1 MRKKSSGWNVI
12 KLTMAA
18 EANIIAD
25 RFTTKEL
32 KHLIAELRRHVYA
45 RLQVR
50 TRPLVEFEVA
60 RGRPVGLGVERR
72 KETGRND

>member
-1 MRKKSSGWNVI
+1 MRKKSSGWNAI

-18 EANIIAD
+18 EAIIIAD

-60 RGRPVGLGVERR
+60 RGRPDRIGSG
-72 KETGRND
+72 KRN